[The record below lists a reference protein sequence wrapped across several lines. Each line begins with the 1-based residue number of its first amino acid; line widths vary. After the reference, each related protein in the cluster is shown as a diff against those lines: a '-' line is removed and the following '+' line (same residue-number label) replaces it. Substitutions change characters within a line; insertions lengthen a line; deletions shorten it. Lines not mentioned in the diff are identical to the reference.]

1 MSVAPASNR
10 TGGGYIEAGGLHT
23 YYEVHGEGD
32 PLVLLHGG
40 FCPLETLDGL
50 TPTLAQ
56 SYRVIAPERRGHG
69 RTADVEGPITYDN
82 MAADTIA
89 FLDAVSVSGA
99 HLVGWSDGAIV
110 ALLVARE
117 RPALAGKLVLIG
129 QPVNFDGVPA
139 EMLSMLS
146 SFSKEMLPPMLE
158 PLYAATSPDGPEHF
172 DVVAEK
178 LFTLYKVEPNM
189 ELAELERISA
199 PTLVMVG
206 DSDFC
211 SVEHAEAMRRAM
223 PNAQL
228 AVAPGATH
236 GLPMEKPEL
245 VSRLVLEFLAG

>member
-146 SFSKEMLPPMLE
+146 SS
-158 PLYAATSPDGPEHF
+158 
-172 DVVAEK
+172 
-178 LFTLYKVEPNM
+178 
-189 ELAELERISA
+189 
-199 PTLVMVG
+199 
-206 DSDFC
+206 
-211 SVEHAEAMRRAM
+211 
-223 PNAQL
+223 
-228 AVAPGATH
+228 
-236 GLPMEKPEL
+236 MEKPEL